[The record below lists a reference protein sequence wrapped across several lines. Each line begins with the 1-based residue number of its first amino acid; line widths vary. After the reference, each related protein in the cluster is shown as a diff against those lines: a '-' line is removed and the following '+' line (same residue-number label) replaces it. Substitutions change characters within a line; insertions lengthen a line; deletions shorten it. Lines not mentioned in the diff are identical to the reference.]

1 MLNKLFIL
9 ISLEETIRLTKKPDM
24 RPDITEVTYDSERW
38 NQLQTYREKAV
49 QIISALERFHL
60 RAIVHGSIARGDVTK
75 TSDIDI
81 FVIDPP
87 SSFQIETALE
97 AAKIHVNTRL
107 VVQAT
112 PSYAM
117 KAYIELDEA
126 TTVSFPL
133 MRMRNVEREFYRFS
147 GEVTLAQLKQN
158 LRVAGVDKRL
168 MLIEPT
174 ENGHIESSIIG
185 REEQTAK
192 TLGVIV
198 ETVLDRV
205 HALLK
210 RDAVGRT
217 GTFIKRELPSDE
229 TFEMALKHLSDENP
243 AVRRRQKS
251 GA

>member
-1 MLNKLFIL
+1 L
-9 ISLEETIRLTKKPDM
+9 SKKPNAHSN
-24 RPDITEVTYDSERW
+24 IIEVTYDIEHW
-38 NQLQTYREKAV
+38 KLLQIYRKKAK
-49 QIISALERFHL
+49 QIVSALERFHL
-60 RAIVHGSIARGDVTK
+60 QAIVHGSIARGDVNK

-81 FVIDPP
+81 FVFDPP

-97 AAKIHVNTRL
+97 AAKIWSKSRL

-117 KAYIELDEA
+117 KAYIELDDT

-147 GEVTLAQLKQN
+147 GQVTRAQLEKKI
-158 LRVAGVDKRL
+158 RAVGIDKRL

-174 ENGHIESSIIG
+174 KKGHVESSIIG
-185 REEQTAK
+185 REDQTAK
-192 TLGVIV
+192 TLGVAV

-210 RDAVGRT
+210 RDEVGRT
-217 GTFIKRELPSDE
+217 GTFIKREVYSEE
-229 TFEMALKHLSDENP
+229 TFEMALKKLVDENP
-243 AVRRRQKS
+243 AVRRRQKNS
-251 GA
+251 A